1 MNPEHLMS
9 EITEVLKKKKNVR
22 MYETI
27 CRGSHWSHLE
37 LFENQKQKPKENNYR
52 PQEKRRIHQFIREYK
67 YVKINNWERRE
78 CRLVN
83 EEGLLNWK
91 ISISQPS

>member
-1 MNPEHLMS
+1 MS
-9 EITEVLKKKKNVR
+9 GCMRQFVRAPTGHIWNYLRTKNK
-22 MYETI
+22 
-27 CRGSHWSHLE
+27 
-37 LFENQKQKPKENNYR
+37 NQRKIMNYR

>member
-1 MNPEHLMS
+1 MR
-9 EITEVLKKKKNVR
+9 TKNK
-22 MYETI
+22 
-27 CRGSHWSHLE
+27 
-37 LFENQKQKPKENNYR
+37 NQRKIMNYR
-52 PQEKRRIHQFIREYK
+52 PQEKRRIHQFKRNK

-91 ISISQPS
+91 ISVPQPS